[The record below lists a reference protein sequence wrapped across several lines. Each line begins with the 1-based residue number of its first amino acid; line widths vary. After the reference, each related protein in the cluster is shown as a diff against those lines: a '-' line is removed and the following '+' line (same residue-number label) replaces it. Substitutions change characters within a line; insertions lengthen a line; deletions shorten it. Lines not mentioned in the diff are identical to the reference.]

1 MDADKKIKKSLEE
14 IKAIELEKIEK
25 SKKKLKELEKKVQE
39 KRNKKLLYEFKDLDD
54 LVNYYG
60 KNKTEVLDKM
70 EKAGYFYNKEE
81 NQFKRK

>member
-1 MDADKKIKKSLEE
+1 MINFETKDM
-14 IKAIELEKIEK
+14 
-25 SKKKLKELEKKVQE
+25 
-39 KRNKKLLYEFKDLDD
+39 NLLYSILNLKLRDEFKDLDG

>member
-1 MDADKKIKKSLEE
+1 M
-14 IKAIELEKIEK
+14 IKADISSSCKMSHEIVLEI
-25 SKKKLKELEKKVQE
+25 
-39 KRNKKLLYEFKDLDD
+39 DLDD